1 MENLFSR
8 PPSKLRLTANQK
20 IAAVVAVIAL
30 VWAVRQPW
38 FPVQI
43 GLKSDKITSPS
54 PSEGS
59 DPSLPAEAS
68 AKVGVNA
75 GGSDPSKNSDLNS
88 DFWEVSLDTDQTFY
102 GRLDP
107 KTADKGEYLKLT
119 DVFYYQ
125 PGFTVKEGT
134 IRLVKVGTEL
144 HQPQDLVYLN
154 RSHIVAK
161 QPLSSDSK
169 VVKAIEDYQ
178 TKN

>member
-8 PPSKLRLTANQK
+8 PSAKLRLTTNQK
-20 IAAVVAVIAL
+20 IAAAAAVIAL

-43 GLKSDKITSPS
+43 NLKSDKITSPA
-54 PSEGS
+54 PSQPEVS
-59 DPSLPAEAS
+59 DPS
-68 AKVGVNA
+68 VNV
-75 GGSDPSKNSDLNS
+75 GGSDTSKSS

-107 KTADKGEYLKLT
+107 KTADKGEYLTLT
-119 DVFYYQ
+119 EVFYYQ

-134 IRLVKVGTEL
+134 IRLVKLGTEL

-154 RSHIVAK
+154 RSHVVAK

-178 TKN
+178 SKN

>member
-8 PPSKLRLTANQK
+8 PASKFRLTTSQK
-20 IAAVVAVIAL
+20 IAAATAIIAL
-30 VWAVRQPW
+30 VWAVRRPW

-43 GLKSDKITSPS
+43 GLKSAKISSPS

-59 DPSLPAEAS
+59 DPS
-68 AKVGVNA
+68 VNV
-75 GGSDPSKNSDLNS
+75 GGSDPSKTS

-119 DVFYYQ
+119 QAFYYQ
-125 PGFTVKEGT
+125 PGLTPVKEGT
-134 IRLVKVGTEL
+134 IRLVKLGTEL

-154 RSHIVAK
+154 RSHVVAK
-161 QPLSSDSK
+161 QPLSADSK

-178 TKN
+178 SKN

>member
-1 MENLFSR
+1 MQNLFPSR
-8 PPSKLRLTANQK
+8 SSSFRFSTTQK
-20 IAAVVAVIAL
+20 IAAVAAIAVL

-43 GLKSDKITSPS
+43 GLKSDKITSPLAS
-54 PSEGS
+54 PKPSGEGGS
-59 DPSLPAEAS
+59 NPSPTSLPAEAS
-68 AKVGVNA
+68 AKA
-75 GGSDPSKNSDLNS
+75 G

-107 KTADKGEYLKLT
+107 KTSDKGEYLKLT
-119 DVFYYQ
+119 NVFYYQ

-144 HQPQDLVYLN
+144 HQPQDIIYLN
-154 RSHIVAK
+154 RSHVVAK

-178 TKN
+178 GKN

>member
-8 PPSKLRLTANQK
+8 PSNKLRLTTSQK
-20 IAAVVAVIAL
+20 IAAVVAVVAL
-30 VWAVRQPW
+30 VWASRQPW

-43 GLKSDKITSPS
+43 GLKSSQISSPSHESPSNPS
-54 PSEGS
+54 PST
-59 DPSLPAEAS
+59 
-68 AKVGVNA
+68 
-75 GGSDPSKNSDLNS
+75 S

-119 DVFYYQ
+119 QAFYYQ
-125 PGFTVKEGT
+125 PGLTPVKEGP
-134 IRLVKVGTEL
+134 IRLVKLGTEL

-154 RSHIVAK
+154 RSHVVAK
-161 QPLSSDSK
+161 QPLSADSK

-178 TKN
+178 K